1 MAQVLEGV
9 RRGYAREKVQT
20 GVFGA
25 NMEVQLVNDGP
36 VTLELEASPAPRKP
50 QDNHQDKTQKSPE
63 EEFQEPEVKPVSK
76 SA

>member
-50 QDNHQDKTQKSPE
+50 QDKHQDKTPKSPE
-63 EEFQEPEVKPVSK
+63 EKVQEPEGKPVSE